1 MLKSKKPKP
10 LAVCNVCHALTNQH
24 EAVNQRCHQVVNGK
38 RCYGIFR
45 SALTDLWD
53 ECGSCQGVG
62 MAGTQVCG
70 ECAGFGWKLYG

>member
-10 LAVCNVCHALTNQH
+10 LAACNVCHALTDRHDVINH
-24 EAVNQRCHQVVNGK
+24 RCGQVVNGR
-38 RCYGIFR
+38 RCYGTFR
-45 SALTDLWD
+45 SAITDMWD

-62 MAGTQVCG
+62 MVETEVCG